1 MNRNLGARSCKPI
14 HEYGI
19 EICGTT
25 CHVNLLRRIKKP
37 FMINDLPEGVL
48 KKNGQ
53 YGSKRIDNRRKFSKN
68 DKYSRKF

>member
-1 MNRNLGARSCKPI
+1 
-14 HEYGI
+14 
-19 EICGTT
+19 
-25 CHVNLLRRIKKP
+25 
-37 FMINDLPEGVL
+37 MINDLPEGVL

>member
-1 MNRNLGARSCKPI
+1 MNHCLEARRYKPI

-37 FMINDLPEGVL
+37 YMINDLPEGVL
-48 KKNGQ
+48 KENG
-53 YGSKRIDNRRKFSKN
+53 
-68 DKYSRKF
+68 